1 MHGSIK
7 RELNLTKGPLFK
19 QLLIVALPLVVTNIL
34 QLLFNAADV
43 AVISIFRGEESM
55 ASVGATT
62 ALIHLITNLFVG
74 LGAGAS
80 VVLAKF
86 VGQNNMARSRKLVG
100 TSVLLSL
107 ILGLIVL
114 VVGVFGAKIFLVWM
128 NCDPI
133 LLDKATTYL
142 TIYFL
147 GMPIVMLYNFCA
159 GILRAVG
166 DTFRPM
172 IFLIISGV
180 ANVVLNVLFVLVCGM
195 DVEGVAIATV
205 VSQGISAVLCLI
217 VMFKNSGFSKFLLK
231 HFRIYKAELKEILKV
246 GLPSGIQASMF
257 SISNVIIQSTINA
270 FGAIYTAGNTVALQF
285 EGFVGMAGNSVSVAN
300 MSLVSQNY
308 GARNKKRII
317 NSIIYASLT
326 AIVVDY
332 IIGIPIVLFANQLC
346 SIMANDLAV
355 IEIAKIRLNIMCLTF
370 AIGALMDTLTYA
382 LRSLGKSTTA
392 MVISI
397 FFVCVFRIIWLNT
410 AYLLNPTFEM
420 IFYSYPIS
428 WALCIVFNFIF
439 LIPTIKKIKEKTVTV
454 D

>member
-1 MHGSIK
+1 MLK
-7 RELNLTKGPLFK
+7 TANRELNLTQGPLLK

-74 LGAGAS
+74 LGAGSS

-86 VGQNNMARSRKLVG
+86 VGQNNMSRSRKLVG

-107 ILGLIVL
+107 ILGVILLFVG
-114 VVGVFGAKIFLVWM
+114 VVGAREFLIWM
-128 NCDPI
+128 NCDVT

-147 GMPIVMLYNFCA
+147 GMPIIMLYNFCA

-180 ANVVLNVLFVLVCGM
+180 ANVGLNVFFVVVCGM

-205 VSQGISAVLCLI
+205 ASQGISAVLCLM
-217 VMFKNSGFSKFLLK
+217 VMFKGEGFSKFSLK
-231 HFRIYKAELKEILKV
+231 HFRIYKEELKEIIKV
-246 GLPSGIQASMF
+246 GLPSGVQASMF

-270 FGAIYTAGNTVALQF
+270 FGAIYTAGNTVAIQF

-300 MSLVSQNY
+300 MSIVSQNY
-308 GARNKKRII
+308 GAKNKKRIKQ
-317 NSIIYASLT
+317 SIIFASIT
-326 AIVVDY
+326 ATVVNY
-332 IIGIPIVLFANQLC
+332 TIGIPMVLFANQVC
-346 SIMANDLAV
+346 SIMTSDLAV
-355 IEIAKIRLNIMCLTF
+355 IEIAKIRLTIMCLTF
-370 AIGALMDTLTYA
+370 AIGSVMDTLTYA

-397 FFVCVFRIIWLNT
+397 FFVCVFRIVWLNSI
-410 AYLLNPTFEM
+410 YLLNPIYEM

-428 WALCIVFNFIF
+428 WSMCIVVNLIF
-439 LIPTIKKIKEKTVTV
+439 LIPTIKKIKEKTLTV
-454 D
+454 E